1 MQWKAVRTCL
11 FVDEDYDYVIYIW
24 RCNHRECEDGQD
36 GEDHDEVPAGDEGST
51 THASSAASHY
61 SDDPEEL
68 KIIYV
73 ICKGGLLTD
82 TQTLLLKIETFT
94 MGKHFFQPL
103 CLRLFLSWNSCHW
116 SSFMT
121 ASNIDYPSREQAPLI
136 ISRMNLSG
144 DVPQPPLKPLTSTKS
159 CPPSPSNLKSS

>member
-1 MQWKAVRTCL
+1 MSFTYDDVIIVSVRMAKMVKILKKCL
-11 FVDEDYDYVIYIW
+11 LLIKTTKTFAYENNNDNE
-24 RCNHRECEDGQD
+24 NNNS
-36 GEDHDEVPAGDEGST
+36 EDHDEVPDGDEGST
-51 THASSAASHY
+51 THAASAAPHY

-103 CLRLFLSWNSCHW
+103 CLRLFLS
-116 SSFMT
+116 
-121 ASNIDYPSREQAPLI
+121 
-136 ISRMNLSG
+136 
-144 DVPQPPLKPLTSTKS
+144 
-159 CPPSPSNLKSS
+159 